1 MSFFIF
7 FIFLVLVVIA
17 IGVFGG
23 RGYQRETLDRMRDID
38 GRLRRNEETLAS
50 LAGLLARLFVPP
62 AETAIQQVKALGY
75 SPEDVRHLLL
85 THLDREVISPFE
97 LLNVS
102 GFRPHQLTH
111 QFITGN
117 GAFTHRVPWF
127 DEDLNNGNSHRLYRL
142 FAFLD
147 VEDRMTGVSPS
158 RRRRDA
164 VRKCRNP
171 RLCRTDAGWAPSR
184 WSRHH

>member
-62 AETAIQQVKALGY
+62 AETAIQTAAPAAPAGEAAVVTQQDV
-75 SPEDVRHLLL
+75 SPPAV
-85 THLDREVISPFE
+85 
-97 LLNVS
+97 
-102 GFRPHQLTH
+102 
-111 QFITGN
+111 ITGPV
-117 GAFTHRVPWF
+117 FPP
-127 DEDLNNGNSHRLYRL
+127 
-142 FAFLD
+142 
-147 VEDRMTGVSPS
+147 VETL
-158 RRRRDA
+158 RREQVA
-164 VRKCRNP
+164 
-171 RLCRTDAGWAPSR
+171 AGSQPG
-184 WSRHH
+184 